1 MNFNAGHEQK
11 RRIAL
16 ITTDRTLSAAMAA
29 STARSRGVSVDD
41 VPFAEALANA
51 ERLKEFSAV
60 VLDIADG
67 AILDDD
73 QLLISRRAW
82 PNVPL
87 IVLSGEIDQQRARK
101 VVKLQAVDWIEK
113 PVHPREVLSAVLA
126 SGGAAATV
134 AKVVTFISAS
144 GGAGSTF
151 LALQTA
157 AAVAGGKKA
166 STDVAVLDLD
176 FQKADVGGHI
186 NLANEFDIDGIIAE
200 PNRIDPEL
208 LETIQVKAKNGVS
221 IYSFRRPEIYVS
233 DKGPRFVFNMLDNIS
248 HKHAITLVDLPN
260 RETPW
265 YASVL
270 KNSDLVVVV
279 FELNIPSIRH
289 ARTILR
295 RIRSV
300 RGRAD
305 NVMFVASKV
314 RRSLFS
320 RNIRHQE
327 VQKKVLDDQP
337 VLTVTRAPEVV
348 EEALDRSIF
357 LDELPRSGRI
367 AKDIRKLAGEIMGR
381 ISKV

>member
-1 MNFNAGHEQK
+1 
-11 RRIAL
+11 
-16 ITTDRTLSAAMAA
+16 
-29 STARSRGVSVDD
+29 
-41 VPFAEALANA
+41 
-51 ERLKEFSAV
+51 
-60 VLDIADG
+60 
-67 AILDDD
+67 
-73 QLLISRRAW
+73 
-82 PNVPL
+82 
-87 IVLSGEIDQQRARK
+87 QQRARK

-233 DKGPRFVFNMLDNIS
+233 DKGPRFVFNM
-248 HKHAITLVDLPN
+248 
-260 RETPW
+260 
-265 YASVL
+265 
-270 KNSDLVVVV
+270 
-279 FELNIPSIRH
+279 
-289 ARTILR
+289 
-295 RIRSV
+295 
-300 RGRAD
+300 
-305 NVMFVASKV
+305 
-314 RRSLFS
+314 
-320 RNIRHQE
+320 
-327 VQKKVLDDQP
+327 
-337 VLTVTRAPEVV
+337 
-348 EEALDRSIF
+348 
-357 LDELPRSGRI
+357 
-367 AKDIRKLAGEIMGR
+367 
-381 ISKV
+381 